1 MVDTGTKVYRAGELL
16 TRLNIE
22 IPNVRTESMSEDGR
36 TARFVIGP
44 LAPGFG
50 TTLGNA
56 LRRVLI
62 SSISGS
68 AITYIRF
75 EKGPLHEYATIDG
88 VKEDGI
94 ELLLNFKGLQVALQG
109 DARTATLK
117 LDVSGVGEVVTGD
130 VQPHPDCVILNP
142 TQHLATLTSDKAAL
156 KVEIG
161 VAKGIGFLSSDDHV
175 PNELNPSWDG
185 DEFPLGVIVLDS
197 KFSPI
202 EKTNY
207 TVRHTRVA
215 QNTEFDELEIEL
227 RTNGASP
234 ADEALSEAANILQAY
249 FSLFSKSPLE
259 LADLHAAAAGPSPEE
274 ELLSRPIED
283 LELPVRPYN
292 CLKQIGVKTIGE
304 LIECSEAE
312 LLKLRNFGE
321 KSLLEIKEKLEPLG
335 LSIRGGR
342 RTSSFD

>member
-1 MVDTGTKVYRAGELL
+1 MVETTTKVYRAGELL

-22 IPNVRTESMSEDGR
+22 LPHIRTEWSSEDGR
-36 TARFVIGP
+36 QARFIIGP

-62 SSISGS
+62 SSIAGS
-68 AITYIRF
+68 AVGYLRF
-75 EKGPLHEYATIDG
+75 EKEPLHEYSAIPG

-94 ELLLNFKGLQVALQG
+94 ELLMNFKGLQVALQG
-109 DARTATLK
+109 DAKHAVLR
-117 LDVSGVGEVVTGD
+117 LDVSGVGQAVAGD
-130 VQPHPDCVILNP
+130 IQPHPDCVVLNP
-142 TQHLATLTSDKAAL
+142 GAHLATLTSDTAAL

-161 VAKGIGFLSSDDHV
+161 VSRGIGFIAAEDQT
-175 PNELNPSWDG
+175 PKELNPNWDG
-185 DEFPLGVIVLDS
+185 EEFPHGVITLDS

-202 EKTNY
+202 QKVNY

-215 QNTEFDELEIEL
+215 QHTEFDELALEL
-227 RTNGASP
+227 RTNGALSCE
-234 ADEALSEAANILQAY
+234 EALTEAANILQAY
-249 FSLFSKSPLE
+249 FSLFSKSQLE
-259 LADLHAAAAGPSPEE
+259 LADLEVAHRGPSPEE
-274 ELLSRPIED
+274 ELLGRPIED

-321 KSLLEIKEKLEPLG
+321 KSLMEIKEKLDPLG

-342 RTSSFD
+342 RND

>member
-1 MVDTGTKVYRAGELL
+1 MAETATKVYRAGELL

-22 IPNVRTESMSEDGR
+22 IPNIRTESMSDDGR
-36 TARFVIGP
+36 LARFLIGP

-62 SSISGS
+62 SSIAGS
-68 AITYIRF
+68 AVSYLRF
-75 EKGPLHEYATIDG
+75 EKEPLHEYSTIAG

-94 ELLLNFKGLQVALQG
+94 ELLMNFKALQVALQG
-109 DARTATLK
+109 DAKQAVLR
-117 LDVSGVGEVVTGD
+117 LDVSGVGQVVAGD
-130 VQPHPDCVILNP
+130 IQPHPDCRILNP
-142 TQHLATLTSDKAAL
+142 TQPLATLTSDKASL
-156 KVEIG
+156 KCEIG
-161 VAKGIGFLSSDDHV
+161 ITRSLGFIAADDQR
-175 PNELNPSWDG
+175 PQDLNPNWEG

-197 KFSPI
+197 KYSPI
-202 EKTNY
+202 EKVNY

-215 QNTEFDELEIEL
+215 QHTEFDELELEV
-227 RTNGASP
+227 RTNGAINCE
-234 ADEALSEAANILQAY
+234 EALTEAANILQAY

-259 LADLHAAAAGPSPEE
+259 LADLASASSGPSPEE
-274 ELLSRPIED
+274 ELLSKPIED

-321 KSLLEIKEKLEPLG
+321 KSLAEIKEKLDPLG

-342 RTSSFD
+342 RTE

>member
-1 MVDTGTKVYRAGELL
+1 MAETATKTYRAGELL

-22 IPNVRTESMSEDGR
+22 IPNIRTEYISEDGR
-36 TARFVIGP
+36 SARFIIGP

-62 SSISGS
+62 SSIGGS
-68 AITYIRF
+68 AVGYIRF
-75 EKGPLHEYATIDG
+75 DKEPLHEYATING

-94 ELLLNFKGLQVALQG
+94 ELLMNFKALQVALQG
-109 DARTATLK
+109 DARHATLK
-117 LDVSGVGEVVTGD
+117 LDVAGVGEVVAGD
-130 VQPHPDCVILNP
+130 IQPHPDCIVLNP

-161 VAKGIGFLSSDDHV
+161 VTKGIGFIAADDQI
-175 PNELNPSWDG
+175 PEDLNPNWEG

-202 EKTNY
+202 EKVNY

-215 QNTEFDELEIEL
+215 QNTEFDELELEL
-227 RTNGASP
+227 RTNGAASC
-234 ADEALSEAANILQAY
+234 DEALTEAANILQAY

-259 LADLHAAAAGPSPEE
+259 LSDLDHAAGGPSPEE

-292 CLKQIGVKTIGE
+292 CLKQIGVKTVGE
-304 LIECSEAE
+304 LIECSEGE

-321 KSLLEIKEKLEPLG
+321 KSLMEIKEKLEPLG

-342 RTSSFD
+342 RSE